1 LSILGV
7 ELSLETLGFLLAF
20 LILVTGKEP
29 GILLWEL
36 LAGTESQIT
45 SPFLL
50 CPSSFVHIHQ
60 DPFNVLG
67 WHRRLWSSYTDMIS
81 SRVLIS
87 PLSVNYNSDLLSHQY
102 YLAVAASSFYRADI
116 WSFGITALELAHGN
130 APFSKYPPM
139 KVCATYVITRRLQV
153 PPQHFNMFYQLYQV
167 LLMTLQNA
175 PPGLDLER
183 DKKFSR
189 VNIF

>member
-1 LSILGV
+1 MV

-20 LILVTGKEP
+20 LILVTGKGP
-29 GILLWEL
+29 GILLSEL

-45 SPFLL
+45 SSLMLCLL
-50 CPSSFVHIHQ
+50 VFGHIHQ
-60 DPFNVLG
+60 DPCNVLG
-67 WHRRLWSSYTDMIS
+67 WHRRSWSSYTDMIS
-81 SRVLIS
+81 SRVLTF
-87 PLSVNYNSDLLSHQY
+87 PLSVNYNNDFLSPHY
-102 YLAVAASSFYRADI
+102 FLAIATSSSCRADI

-139 KVCATYVITRRLQV
+139 KVCATCVIARRLQV
-153 PPQHFNMFYQLYQV
+153 WTQHFNMIHLLSQV
-167 LLMTLQNA
+167 LLMTLKNA